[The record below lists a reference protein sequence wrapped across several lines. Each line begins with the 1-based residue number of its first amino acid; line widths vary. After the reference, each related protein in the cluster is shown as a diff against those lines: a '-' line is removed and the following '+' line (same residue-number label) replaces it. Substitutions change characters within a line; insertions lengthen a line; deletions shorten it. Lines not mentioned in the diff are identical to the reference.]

1 MSFFQTYRSS
11 YSLPF
16 ALGGIS
22 KHWSQPLEGGSARQI
37 TNFKSDRIL
46 TFAYSPDGRQL
57 AFARGSHT
65 SDAVLISEAK

>member
-1 MSFFQTYRSS
+1 MVYINT
-11 YSLPF
+11 
-16 ALGGIS
+16 LGGVS
-22 KHWSQPLEGGSARQI
+22 NLWSQPLAGGTPRQI